1 MSKIY
6 WEKQTRENDS
16 WAWDFGI
23 IFKLFKDGHVCDTGL
38 APYISQWTV
47 APGAGQCH
55 PIASLM
61 LRQCSGQMERERE
74 RADTF
79 SFVKQIIRLC
89 EAI

>member
-1 MSKIY
+1 MTLESEILAPSL
-6 WEKQTRENDS
+6 S
-16 WAWDFGI
+16 WTS
-23 IFKLFKDGHVCDTGL
+23 DGHVCDTSL

-61 LRQCSGQMERERE
+61 LRQGSGQMEGERE